1 MNEKFRAKEVLLLL
15 AAASCLRIP
24 IEFLTL
30 NAEKK
35 VVARTPFISFAGQY
49 LSPGQSLELVD
60 ENLRVSVNAIWQKL
74 ISKVDTLLNP
84 YTPFDAYREAHD
96 DVLEEYSAGLDLS
109 RVFPDCQI
117 VLPPGIGFIPFF
129 TTVKS
134 SLNLIQLN
142 QWEPDPHNHMR
153 INYFTVALK
162 PVQGV
167 LQHFTFSNS
176 A

>member
-96 DVLEEYSAGLDLS
+96 GHIGRVERRVMSAIELCRTAALGGHVETCAKDGKGLLAS
-109 RVFPDCQI
+109 
-117 VLPPGIGFIPFF
+117 G
-129 TTVKS
+129 
-134 SLNLIQLN
+134 
-142 QWEPDPHNHMR
+142 
-153 INYFTVALK
+153 
-162 PVQGV
+162 
-167 LQHFTFSNS
+167 
-176 A
+176 